1 MSHLRAVRVGLTL
14 ACWTLLLIGP
24 QYLARMV
31 PGGRARRAGD
41 AVGRLFLRGTARLIG
56 IRIERRGAL
65 AADRP
70 LLLVAN
76 HMSWLDIV
84 VLGGLKR
91 TRFVARHDMADW
103 PLFGLFAK
111 LHRSVFVER
120 RVSRTVQGRDD
131 LLAALRGGDV
141 VTLFPEGQAGDG
153 NRVMRFRSSFL
164 ATAEAFD
171 GDGPLTVQPI
181 TIAFTQLGPM
191 PLGYDR
197 RHFYAWVGDTPLG
210 GHLWRV
216 LGLGRAT
223 CVVEY
228 HPPTRLLPGE
238 SRKALAERLQ
248 TMVGHGLARANA
260 GRLDAAPT
268 GVEQAGLEVR
278 RS

>member
-1 MSHLRAVRVGLTL
+1 MSHLRALRVGLTL
-14 ACWTLLLIGP
+14 ACWTLLLLGP
-24 QYLARMV
+24 QYLARVV
-31 PGGRARRAGD
+31 PGRRARRAGD
-41 AVGRLFLRGTARLIG
+41 AVGRVFLRGTAALIG
-56 IRIERRGAL
+56 IRIERRGRL

-91 TRFVARHDMADW
+91 TRFVARHDMASW
-103 PLFGLFAK
+103 PLFGQFAK

-120 RVSRTVQGRDD
+120 RAARAVQGRDD
-131 LLAALRGGDV
+131 VLAALRGGDV

-153 NRVMRFRSSFL
+153 NRVLRFRSSFL
-164 ATAEAFD
+164 AAAEAFGHD
-171 GDGPLTVQPI
+171 APLTVQPV
-181 TIAFTQLGPM
+181 TIAFTHLGPM

-197 RHFYAWVGDTPLG
+197 RHLYAWVGDTPLG

-223 CVVEY
+223 CMVEY
-228 HPPTRLLPGE
+228 HPPTRIQPGE

-248 TMVGHGLARANA
+248 AAVSHGLARANA
-260 GRLDAAPT
+260 GRAAAPIGE
-268 GVEQAGLEVR
+268 GVEQQA
-278 RS
+278 

>member
-1 MSHLRAVRVGLTL
+1 MSHLRALRVGLIL
-14 ACWTLLLIGP
+14 VCWTLLLIGP
-24 QYLARMV
+24 QYLARVV
-31 PGGRARRAGD
+31 PGRRARRLGD
-41 AVGRLFLRGTARLIG
+41 AVGRLFLRGTAALIG
-56 IRIERRGAL
+56 IRIERRGRL
-65 AADRP
+65 VADRP

-164 ATAEAFD
+164 AVAEAF
-171 GDGPLTVQPI
+171 GSEAPLTVQPI
-181 TIAFTQLGPM
+181 SIAFTQLGPM

-228 HPPTRLLPGE
+228 HPPTRILPGE
-238 SRKALAERLQ
+238 SRKALTDRLHAA
-248 TMVGHGLARANA
+248 VGAGLARANA
-260 GRLDAAPT
+260 GRLAQIPAAAE
-268 GVEQAGLEVR
+268 GAGLEAG
-278 RS
+278 

>member
-14 ACWTLLLIGP
+14 VCWTLLLIGP
-24 QYLARMV
+24 QYLARAL
-31 PGGRARRAGD
+31 PGAPARRFGD
-41 AVGRLFLRGTARLIG
+41 SVGRLFLRGVAQLIG
-56 IRIERRGAL
+56 IRIARRGGPAP
-65 AADRP
+65 ARP
-70 LLLVAN
+70 LLYVAN

-84 VLGGLKR
+84 VLGGLND

-120 RVSRTVQGRDD
+120 RVSQTVKGRDD
-131 LLAALRGGDV
+131 LLQSLRSGDA

-164 ATAEAFD
+164 AVAEVFD
-171 GDGPLTVQPI
+171 GAAPLTVQPVS
-181 TIAFTQLGPM
+181 IAFTHLGPM

-238 SRKALAERLQ
+238 SRKALTDRLHAA
-248 TMVGHGLARANA
+248 VGAGLARANA
-260 GRLDAAPT
+260 GRLDAAAASTSKQPELET
-268 GVEQAGLEVR
+268 G
-278 RS
+278 